1 MKDGKCISDDNN
13 PIVRIA
19 DDANVPESKLVNVEE
34 ITPENIQ

>member
-1 MKDGKCISDDNN
+1 MANVYLMNNN

-34 ITPENIQ
+34 ITPENI